1 MIRLFVLGGP
11 YMYVLTVLALV
22 VLVLSVKKFID
33 LFSRTTPEPARLAR
47 GLNAILFWGCISA
60 VLGFLGQFS
69 GTYLSLMA
77 IRRAG
82 LVDPALLAKGVAISL
97 ITTVFGLMILAVATI
112 VWFGLR
118 CRLNGLV
125 ARREEDRLAGV

>member
-1 MIRLFVLGGP
+1 
-11 YMYVLTVLALV
+11 
-22 VLVLSVKKFID
+22 
-33 LFSRTTPEPARLAR
+33 
-47 GLNAILFWGCISA
+47 

-69 GTYLSLMA
+69 GAYLSLMA

-82 LVDPALLAKGVAISL
+82 LVDPALLAKGIAVSL
-97 ITTVFGLMILAVATI
+97 ITTVFGLTILAVASV
-112 VWFGLR
+112 VWFALR